1 MARTHL
7 VDSPPGR
14 RRYLPWIVVLVLLVA
29 GGIVAWQAY
38 VAERG
43 SGLLHALDELLA
55 GLPPDE
61 QRIGRVIRESY
72 VEYRNNA
79 RNWSA
84 VYFGGLFFS
93 AVCAALAGVIVK
105 LEFLLEDEKLKRDLA
120 ALLAMVAA
128 LLITLSTVGG
138 FHQRWLA
145 NRLAAAKMERLGY
158 AFITADRKNNLAAFS
173 AKIQAISF
181 ERNEDIVSGGSEP
194 AKGGPA
200 DAQ

>member
-1 MARTHL
+1 MHL
-7 VDSPPGR
+7 ADSPPGR
-14 RRYLPWIVVLVLLVA
+14 RRYWPWIVVLVLLVA

-38 VAERG
+38 VAPRG
-43 SGLLHALDELLA
+43 SGLVHALDELLA
-55 GLPPDE
+55 GLPADE
-61 QRIGRVIRESY
+61 QRIGRIIRESY
-72 VEYRNNA
+72 GEYRNNA

-120 ALLAMVAA
+120 ALLAMASA

-158 AFITADRKNNLAAFS
+158 AFMTADRKSNLAAFS

-181 ERNEDIVSGGSEP
+181 ERNEDLVSGGSEP
-194 AKGGPA
+194 EKGGPA
-200 DAQ
+200 DAK

>member
-7 VDSPPGR
+7 VDSPPAR

-72 VEYRNNA
+72 VE
-79 RNWSA
+79 
-84 VYFGGLFFS
+84 
-93 AVCAALAGVIVK
+93 
-105 LEFLLEDEKLKRDLA
+105 
-120 ALLAMVAA
+120 
-128 LLITLSTVGG
+128 
-138 FHQRWLA
+138 
-145 NRLAAAKMERLGY
+145 
-158 AFITADRKNNLAAFS
+158 
-173 AKIQAISF
+173 
-181 ERNEDIVSGGSEP
+181 
-194 AKGGPA
+194 
-200 DAQ
+200 

>member
-61 QRIGRVIRESY
+61 QRIGRIIRDSY

-158 AFITADRKNNLAAFS
+158 AFMTADRKNNLAAFS

-194 AKGGPA
+194 AKGEPA
-200 DAQ
+200 DAK